1 MPRLKKG
8 AISWAL
14 YDCANSAFALTV
26 IAGFFGPFYHDYWS
40 GGSEQALFWQGI
52 TVSLASLIVALIAPI
67 LGALADQAHGKKR
80 FLSIFMF
87 LGAFSTAG
95 FFLVGKGYWQLA
107 SIIYILGFIGFA
119 AGNIFYDSLLL
130 HVSDES
136 NRHFLSGF
144 GFALGYGGSV
154 ILFIANIMLVNNPAL
169 LGLEDKALAI
179 KVSFLSVS
187 AWWILFSIPLFIGVK
202 EIRSAQRL
210 GSGRVIKEGFV
221 ELSKILREIV
231 RQPPVLWFLIA
242 YWFYIDGVNTLI
254 TMATGFGSSL
264 GFTIQDLMI
273 TLIIVQ
279 VIGVPFSILFGW
291 LGQHFGAKR
300 LILTGIIIYLVV
312 TTYAAR
318 LSIEP
323 VQIFGIAISEIYVLG
338 FLVGTVQGGIQSL
351 SRSFFASLIPPDR
364 AAAYF
369 GFYNMI
375 GKFAALLG
383 PVLMGT
389 VARLSG
395 EPRLGALAVALL
407 FLLGAACLLK
417 VSSQKRS
424 LVMINE

>member
-1 MPRLKKG
+1 MPRLNKG

-14 YDCANSAFALTV
+14 YDCANSAFVLTV

-40 GGSEQALFWQGI
+40 GGSDQALFWQGI
-52 TVSLASLIVALIAPI
+52 TVSLASLIVAVIAPI
-67 LGALADQAHGKKR
+67 VGALADQAHLKKR
-80 FLSIFMF
+80 FLCVFML
-87 LGAFSTAG
+87 LGAVSTAG
-95 FFLVGKGYWQLA
+95 FFLVGKGCWQLA
-107 SIIYILGFIGFA
+107 SVIYILGFIGFA
-119 AGNIFYDSLLL
+119 AGNIFYDSLLF
-130 HVSDES
+130 HVSDEN

-154 ILFIANIMLVNNPAL
+154 ILFIANIMLVNNPTFF
-169 LGLEDKALAI
+169 GFYDKALAI
-179 KVSFLSVS
+179 KISFLSVS
-187 AWWILFSIPLFIGVK
+187 AWWILFSLPLLIGVK
-202 EIRSAQRL
+202 ESRSAKRL
-210 GSGRVIKEGFV
+210 RMGKTIREGFV
-221 ELSKILREIV
+221 EIRNIFKEIV
-231 RQPPVLWFLIA
+231 RQPPVLWFLVA

-264 GFTIQDLMI
+264 GFTIQDLMM

-279 VIGVPFSILFGW
+279 VIGVPFAILFGW
-291 LGQHFGAKR
+291 WGQHFGAKK
-300 LILTGIIIYLVV
+300 LILTGIVIYLGV

-323 VQIFGIAISEIYVLG
+323 LQILGVAISEIYVLG
-338 FLVGTVQGGIQSL
+338 FLVGTVQGGVQSL

-395 EPRLGALAVALL
+395 EPRLGVLAVALL
-407 FLLGAACLLK
+407 FLLGGACLLK
-417 VSSQKRS
+417 VSSQITVQGRDQ
-424 LVMINE
+424 